1 MLPSAIRLTCALSG
15 LVLCTTA
22 YGQGGTGDPQ
32 TPPPPIP
39 DVTQPSRPPA
49 GQGDPLTLR
58 EAVQLARQRNGNVQS
73 AFFDVLAA
81 RARVEQARSAF
92 FPTVTPA
99 FRYDDQRRDIRTGAN
114 RGAFVNSTSQ
124 ADIVAN
130 WRVLDSGER
139 NLNLQGSRSNFRAQE
154 FFATQTLRNT
164 LFGVHQQYFDTLRF
178 QELQRVADAQV
189 VRAEEILRQTVELE
203 RVGEGPRKDILQAR
217 ADALNARVQQLQARN
232 RTVAN
237 EAALK
242 ATIGWEA
249 QEPLPPL
256 EAYVEPEQF
265 EIPESLEEITRE
277 GLERRADLQAQ
288 RYRVEA
294 QDFTVRRAEREAGLT
309 WSLETSY
316 QMAFSRDVF
325 QNRGVSFLVAFPL
338 FDAGR
343 SREAVRETR
352 FNLESTRSVLV
363 QAERQARSEIET
375 AYLTLSQDAQ
385 RVNAARLAV
394 DAARENY
401 EAAVAAFRAGALGTN
416 VVTVLTAQVSLV
428 TAESNYIEAVY
439 DYYISEARLR
449 LATGLPVLGEGT

>member
-1 MLPSAIRLTCALSG
+1 MSRLLRLPNVVIGLLLVSGIQAQERTGDRLTLA
-15 LVLCTTA
+15 
-22 YGQGGTGDPQ
+22 
-32 TPPPPIP
+32 
-39 DVTQPSRPPA
+39 
-49 GQGDPLTLR
+49 
-58 EAVQLARQRNGNVQS
+58 EAVQLARQRNGEVQ
-73 AFFDVLAA
+73 AAVFDVQAA
-81 RARVEQARSAF
+81 RARVNQARSAF

-99 FRYDDQRRDIRTGAN
+99 FRYDDQRRDIRTGPS

-139 NLNLQGSRSNFRAQE
+139 MLSLMGSRSSFQAQE
-154 FFATQTLRNT
+154 FIATQTLRNT
-164 LFGVHQQYFDTLRF
+164 LFSVHQQYFDTLRSH
-178 QELQRVADAQV
+178 ELQRVADLQV
-189 VRAEEILRQTVELE
+189 QRAEEILKQTIELE

-217 ADALNARVQQLQARN
+217 ADALNARVQQLQVRN
-232 RTVAN
+232 RTVSN

-249 QEPLPPL
+249 NTQLPPL
-256 EAYVEPEQF
+256 EPFPEPARF
-265 EIPESLEEITRE
+265 DIPESLEQITTE
-277 GLERRADLQAQ
+277 GLARRADLQAQ
-288 RYRVEA
+288 RFRAES
-294 QDFTVRRAEREAGLT
+294 QGFTVRRAEREAGLT
-309 WSLETSY
+309 WSVETSY
-316 QMAFSRDVF
+316 QAAFSRDVF
-325 QNRGVSFLVAFPL
+325 QNRGVSFLVSFPL

-343 SREAVRETR
+343 VREAVRESR
-352 FNLESTRSVLV
+352 FTLEATRSALV
-363 QAERQARSEIET
+363 QSERNARSEIEA

-449 LATGLPVLGEGT
+449 LATGQPVLGESP